1 MKFKIMRCH
10 WSPTRSAKFYTILP
24 ESIRALAAESSQ
36 EMQFLVFV
44 IVRFVILQDGM
55 VPSFPTLY
63 LFGDL
68 SLCTVEFK
76 INKVFD
82 FKISHAEVVS
92 C

>member
-1 MKFKIMRCH
+1 MENSVPSLKI
-10 WSPTRSAKFYTILP
+10 F
-24 ESIRALAAESSQ
+24 
-36 EMQFLVFV
+36 
-44 IVRFVILQDGM
+44 RFVKLQDGM
-55 VPSFPTLY
+55 VSDFLTLY

-82 FKISHAEVVS
+82 FKINHAEVFS